1 MWLITPIGFFSVVQ
15 KASDVAKDTL
25 TIRARVQSDLLALRE
40 QYLPGLSQ
48 ISESKTNDYRF
59 RGVAPRSEVMA
70 AMASMVEDLKYAN
83 FKDQVAKVQGKA
95 RAHLYHDVWSVL
107 YKLQAEPG
115 KYNAA
120 TGVAAKPLGPIDHPQ
135 RDEQGRRVSIKHPST
150 PTPLS
155 TWFDAG
161 AVACVVPGGP
171 MPAELHGTA
180 FASWSD
186 APTQA
191 SGWEAMAAQHPLDE
205 PAFDAPPGYKKAAGV
220 VVYEPDGRVW
230 LVAPSNGFGGYKAT
244 FPKGTM
250 DGKSAQATALVE
262 AFEESGLRVR
272 LIRHLV
278 DVKRS
283 QSYTR
288 YYLAERIGG
297 NPADMGWES
306 QAVLLVPRKDLARF
320 LESPYDQ
327 PIVKELSGVA

>member
-1 MWLITPIGFFSVVQ
+1 
-15 KASDVAKDTL
+15 L

-70 AMASMVEDLKYAN
+70 AMARLVEDLNYGN

-115 KYNAA
+115 KYNTAS
-120 TGVAAKPLGPIDHPQ
+120 GVAVKPVGPIDHPQ
-135 RDEQGRRVSIKHPST
+135 RDEHGRRVSIKHPSM

-155 TWFDAG
+155 TWSDAG
-161 AVACVVPGGP
+161 AVACVVPGGQ
-171 MPAELHGTA
+171 MPDELHGIT
-180 FASWSD
+180 FAACLN
-186 APTQA
+186 APIQP
-191 SGWEAMAAQHPLDE
+191 SGWEAMTEQHPLDE

-220 VVYEPDGRVW
+220 VICEPDGRVW

-262 AFEESGLRVR
+262 ALEESGLRVR
-272 LIRHLV
+272 LMRHLV

-327 PIVKELSGVA
+327 LIVKALSGHGR

>member
-40 QYLPGLSQ
+40 KYLPGLSQ

-135 RDEQGRRVSIKHPST
+135 RDEHGRRVSIKHPST

-155 TWFDAG
+155 TWSDAG

-171 MPAELHGTA
+171 MPAELHGIT
-180 FASWSD
+180 FASWPD

-191 SGWEAMAAQHPLDE
+191 SGWEAIAAQHPLDE

-220 VVYEPDGRVW
+220 VVCEPDGRVW
-230 LVAPSNGFGGYKAT
+230 LVAPSNGFGGYKTT